1 MTTVVGVDSAKN
13 RVDAVALSEGKICD
27 WFTMEISVKNVV
39 SRDQTL
45 KDIRFSFNFWLRC
58 LPEPPIIYVESSIV
72 ANGRQTAVALGE
84 TVGMILSLPFP
95 VEKVAIDSWKQLVVG
110 KGGVSKELVKEAIVD
125 QFPATA
131 DLFGARQDL
140 FDATGVALYG
150 YRVGRSAPAADA
162 SGG

>member
-1 MTTVVGVDSAKN
+1 MTLVVGIDTAMN

-27 WFTMEISVKNVV
+27 WFSMTIKKPT
-39 SRDQTL
+39 SRSQTL
-45 KDIRFSFNFWLRC
+45 KDLRFSFNFWLRC
-58 LPEPPIIYVESSIV
+58 LSAEPYLFVESSIV

-95 VEKVAIDSWKQLVVG
+95 VEKVAIDSWKMVLVG
-110 KGGVSKELVKEAIVD
+110 KGGVSKELVRAAVID

-140 FDATGVALYG
+140 FDATGVAVFG
-150 YRVGRSAPAADA
+150 HRVGRTSPAADPA
-162 SGG
+162 